1 MADEVRRALVVTVS
15 TRAAAGARE
24 DTSGPIL
31 GDGLRAMGF
40 EVDGP
45 RVVADGPPLG
55 EALRAALAAAY
66 DVILTTGGTGV
77 TPTDLTPE
85 ETAPLLQR
93 ELPGVAEAIRSRGA
107 SQGVPTAIIS
117 RGLAG
122 VAGRTVVVNL
132 PGSPGAM
139 RDGLAVLEPILMHLL
154 EQLRGGD
161 HS

>member
-1 MADEVRRALVVTVS
+1 MDDAVRRALVVTVS
-15 TRAAAGARE
+15 TRAAEGTRE
-24 DTSGPIL
+24 DKSGPVL
-31 GDGLRAMGF
+31 CDGLRAMGF

-45 RVVADGPPLG
+45 RIVADGPPLG

-85 ETAPLLQR
+85 ETRPLLHR

-107 SQGVPTAIIS
+107 SQGVQTAILS

-122 VAGRTVVVNL
+122 VAGRSVVVNL

-154 EQLRGGD
+154 DQLRGGD